1 VLNRMRGLAVSPRFW
16 LVFHSAGVVHWVV
29 LFIPGMIFWP
39 NSVPFLMY
47 VSLMTALMTSVA
59 GFGGALA
66 ARKADPEDPL

>member
-1 VLNRMRGLAVSPRFW
+1 MDRLRTLAQSPRFW
-16 LVFHSAGVVHWVV
+16 QIFHGCASAHWLI
-29 LFIPGMIFWP
+29 LFPPGMLFWP